1 MGKLGGEDA
10 EFFAG
15 ILKDLQKKKKLGERG
30 VEYDPYTSPRLEG
43 EVLALIVN
51 GKSVQSASFGDQV
64 EVILPKTGF
73 YVVAGG
79 QVDDTGYIK
88 SLPLNSKNL
97 GEVGGGQ
104 RLGNR
109 NYLHA
114 SGFGWSHRSRR

>member
-1 MGKLGGEDA
+1 MIHTPA
-10 EFFAG
+10 
-15 ILKDLQKKKKLGERG
+15 RG
-30 VEYDPYTSPRLEG
+30 LEG

-73 YVVAGG
+73 YVEAGG

-97 GEVGGGQ
+97 GGVGGGQ
-104 RLGNR
+104 NWEIEVTSMVGLRLES
-109 NYLHA
+109 LFT
-114 SGFGWSHRSRR
+114 SVK